1 MFPSVSFVGA
11 SSYVPVNEEDAL
23 ASTQRVQL
31 QDEVTWTVVDD
42 DGCVITPVETY
53 LEFARQSDY
62 SPNTIRSYA
71 KSLALWSTHLQ
82 DRGRDWD
89 AVQLT
94 DFRSFLQAL
103 RTGQVGPEAV
113 AIRPAPSV
121 ADSTVAAR
129 VRPVMSFYR
138 FHAAMGV
145 QAASFLYE
153 QVSAR
158 PDRYLPFL
166 EHVARRQG
174 ERRSRVRVRV
184 RPREVP
190 VLQPAA
196 VNALI
201 TAEARLDTD
210 AGEWSGDLR
219 YRLLWTL
226 LAETG
231 MRIGEALSLQHRDW
245 MTGRG
250 DTASIRVVPR
260 PHPHG
265 LQLKSGARRVY
276 VGSRLDRL
284 YGDYV
289 WWLCDRG
296 ADAVIADW
304 DAGYIFCNT
313 FREPL
318 FSPIRTE
325 SVYAHLDRMKR
336 LVPELPAAMTPHW
349 FRHTHATALLLAGT
363 PVHVVSR
370 RLGHRDVQTTT
381 NTYGHVTDDAE
392 LAALANWRQVVQGW
406 EPAAD
411 E

>member
-1 MFPSVSFVGA
+1 M
-11 SSYVPVNEEDAL
+11 
-23 ASTQRVQL
+23 ASTQRVGLAGEQ
-31 QDEVTWTVVDD
+31 TWTVVDD
-42 DGCVITPVETY
+42 DGHVVVPIESY
-53 LEFARQSDY
+53 LEFIRQSEY
-62 SPNTIRSYA
+62 SPNTVRAYA

-82 DRGRDWD
+82 RRGRGWD

-94 DFRSFLQAL
+94 DFGSFLQAL
-103 RTGQVGPEAV
+103 RGGDIGLGTVLLTPMRV
-113 AIRPAPSV
+113 V

-129 VRPVMSFYR
+129 IRPVMSFYR

-153 QVSAR
+153 QVNAR
-158 PDRYLPFL
+158 PGRYLPFL

-174 ERRSRVRVRV
+174 RRRSKVRVRV
-184 RPREVP
+184 RPREIPILRPTDVD
-190 VLQPAA
+190 
-196 VNALI
+196 ALI
-201 TAEARLDTD
+201 AAEASVDSGTR
-210 AGEWSGDLR
+210 EWTGDLR
-219 YRLLWTL
+219 YRLLWSL

-231 MRIGEALSLQHRDW
+231 LRIGEALSLQHRDW
-245 MTGRG
+245 TTGRG
-250 DTASIRVVPR
+250 DTASIQVVPR

-265 LQLKSGARRVY
+265 LQLKSGGRRVF

-296 ADAVIADW
+296 ADAVIEDW
-304 DAGYIFCNT
+304 DAGYVFCNV
-313 FREPL
+313 FREPMFGPL
-318 FSPIRTE
+318 RTE
-325 SVYAHLDRMKR
+325 SVYAHLGRMKR
-336 LVPELPAAMTPHW
+336 IVPGLPAGMTPHW

-363 PVHVVSR
+363 PLHVVSR

-392 LAALANWRQVVQGW
+392 LAALANWRQMVQGW
-406 EPAAD
+406 EPTAD

>member
-1 MFPSVSFVGA
+1 MRATVGTW
-11 SSYVPVNEEDAL
+11 SYVAANEEGEL
-23 ASTQRVQL
+23 AATQRVQVPGG
-31 QDEVTWTVVDD
+31 VTWTVVDG
-42 DGCVITPVETY
+42 DGRVISPVEEY

-62 SPNTIRSYA
+62 SPNTVRSYA
-71 KSLALWSTHLQ
+71 RSLALWSTHLEQ
-82 DRGRDWD
+82 HGRCWD
-89 AVQLT
+89 SVVLT
-94 DFRSFLQAL
+94 DFGSFLQAL
-103 RTGQVGPEAV
+103 RAGDIGSDVV
-113 AIRPAPSV
+113 ALRSGRSV
-121 ADSTVAAR
+121 ADATVAAR

-145 QAASFLYE
+145 HAASFLYE
-153 QVSAR
+153 EVHAR
-158 PDRYLPFL
+158 PGRYLPFL

-174 ERRSRVRVRV
+174 RQRSRVRVRV
-184 RPREVP
+184 QPREVP
-190 VLQPAA
+190 VLTPGQ
-196 VNALI
+196 VDALI
-201 TAEARLDTD
+201 GAEATFEQGT
-210 AGEWSGDLR
+210 GEWGGDLR

-245 MTGRG
+245 QTGRG
-250 DTASIRVVPR
+250 DTASIQITPR
-260 PHPHG
+260 LHPHG
-265 LQLKSGARRVY
+265 LQLKSGARRLF

-296 ADAVIADW
+296 ADAAVEDW
-304 DAGYIFCNT
+304 DSAYLFCNV

-318 FSPIRTE
+318 FSPLRVE
-325 SVYAHLDRMKR
+325 SVYAHLARMKR
-336 LVPELPAAMTPHW
+336 LVPQLPGSMTPHW

-363 PVHVVSR
+363 PLHVVSR

-392 LAALANWRQVVQGW
+392 LAALANWRQCVDGW
-406 EPAAD
+406 AASGD

>member
-1 MFPSVSFVGA
+1 M
-11 SSYVPVNEEDAL
+11 
-23 ASTQRVQL
+23 ASTQRVTL
-31 QDEVTWTVVDD
+31 PDGTTWTVVDD
-42 DGCVITPVETY
+42 DGRVIAPIESY
-53 LEFARQSDY
+53 LDFARQSDY
-62 SPNTIRSYA
+62 SPNTVRSYA
-71 KSLALWSTHLQ
+71 KSLALWSTHLTA
-82 DRGRDWD
+82 RGREWD

-94 DFRSFLQAL
+94 DFGAFLQAL
-103 RTGQVGPEAV
+103 RAGEV
-113 AIRPAPSV
+113 AAGTVALRPVRVV
-121 ADSTVAAR
+121 ADATVAAR

-145 QAASFLYE
+145 PAASFLYE
-153 QVSAR
+153 RVNAR
-158 PDRYLPFL
+158 PGRYLPFL
-166 EHVARRQG
+166 EHVARRQDR
-174 ERRSRVRVRV
+174 RRSAVRVRV

-190 VLQPAA
+190 VLAPTS
-196 VNALI
+196 VDALI
-201 TAEARLDTD
+201 AAEASFDT
-210 AGEWSGDLR
+210 ASGEWSGDLR

-245 MTGRG
+245 RTGRG
-250 DTASIRVVPR
+250 DTASVRVVPR

-265 LQLKSGARRVY
+265 LQLKSGARRVF

-296 ADAVIADW
+296 ADAVVEDW
-304 DAGYIFCNT
+304 YAAYIFCNVV
-313 FREPL
+313 REPMFAPL
-318 FSPIRTE
+318 RPE

-336 LVPELPAAMTPHW
+336 LVPGLPAAMTPHW

-363 PVHVVSR
+363 PLHVVSR

-392 LAALANWRQVVQGW
+392 LHALANWRQVVQGW

-411 E
+411 D

>member
-1 MFPSVSFVGA
+1 MSVLG
-11 SSYVPVNEEDAL
+11 PTLLLTEEVL
-23 ASTQRVQL
+23 VASTQRVTL
-31 QDEVTWTVVDD
+31 RDGHTWTVVDD
-42 DGCVITPVETY
+42 GGRVVVPIESY
-53 LEFARQSDY
+53 LEFARQSGY
-62 SPNTIRSYA
+62 SPNTLRSYA
-71 KSLALWSTHLQ
+71 KSLALWSTHLA
-82 DRGRDWD
+82 RSGREWD

-94 DFRSFLQAL
+94 DFGSFLQAL
-103 RTGQVGPEAV
+103 RAGEMGSDTV
-113 AIRPAPSV
+113 ALRPVRV
-121 ADSTVAAR
+121 ASDATVAAR

-145 QAASFLYE
+145 PAASFLYE
-153 QVSAR
+153 RVNAR
-158 PDRYLPFL
+158 PGRYLPFL
-166 EHVARRQG
+166 EHVARRQDR
-174 ERRSRVRVRV
+174 RRSTVRVRV

-190 VLQPAA
+190 VLEPAN
-196 VNALI
+196 VNALNS
-201 TAEARLDTD
+201 AEARFEQAT
-210 AGEWSGDLR
+210 GEWSGDLR

-245 MTGRG
+245 LPGRG
-250 DTASIRVVPR
+250 DTASVQIVPR

-265 LQLKSGARRVY
+265 LQLKSGSRRVF

-296 ADAVIADW
+296 ADAVLEDW
-304 DAGYIFCNT
+304 DAAYIFCNV
-313 FREPL
+313 FREQMFAALRP
-318 FSPIRTE
+318 E

-336 LVPELPAAMTPHW
+336 QVQGLPAAMTPHW
-349 FRHTHATALLLAGT
+349 FRHTHASALLLAGT
-363 PVHVVSR
+363 PLHVVSR

-406 EPAAD
+406 ESAAD

>member
-1 MFPSVSFVGA
+1 
-11 SSYVPVNEEDAL
+11 L
-23 ASTQRVQL
+23 ASTQQVL
-31 QDEVTWTVVDD
+31 VQDEVTWTVVDEA
-42 DGCVITPVETY
+42 GRVVAPIESY

-82 DRGRDWD
+82 GRGRNWD
-89 AVQLT
+89 AVQLA
-94 DFRSFLQAL
+94 DFGAFLQAL
-103 RTGQVGPEAV
+103 RAGEVGSEAV
-113 AIRPAPSV
+113 ALRPARSV

-129 VRPVMSFYR
+129 VRTVMGFYR
-138 FHAAMGV
+138 FHSAMGV

-153 QVSAR
+153 QVHAR
-158 PDRYLPFL
+158 PGRYLTFL

-174 ERRSRVRVRV
+174 RRRSRVRVRV

-190 VLQPAA
+190 VLEPVA

-201 TAEARLDTD
+201 AAEARFDPD
-210 AGEWSGDLR
+210 SREWSGDVR

-245 MTGRG
+245 TTGRG
-250 DTASIRVVPR
+250 DTASVHVVPAPPSAWVAAQERCQACVRRESSRPALWRLRVVAVR
-260 PHPHG
+260 
-265 LQLKSGARRVY
+265 
-276 VGSRLDRL
+276 
-284 YGDYV
+284 
-289 WWLCDRG
+289 CG
-296 ADAVIADW
+296 ADAVVEDW
-304 DAGYIFCNT
+304 DASYIFCNV
-313 FREPL
+313 FREPMFAAL
-318 FSPIRTE
+318 RAE
-325 SVYAHLDRMKR
+325 SVYAHLGRMKR

-363 PVHVVSR
+363 PLHVVSR

-406 EPAAD
+406 ERAAD

>member
-1 MFPSVSFVGA
+1 
-11 SSYVPVNEEDAL
+11 
-23 ASTQRVQL
+23 VQTR
-31 QDEVTWTVVDD
+31 DGVTWTVVDD
-42 DGCVITPVETY
+42 DGRVIAPVESY

-62 SPNTIRSYA
+62 SPNTIRSHA
-71 KSLALWSTHLQ
+71 RSLALWSTHLAG
-82 DRGRDWD
+82 RGRDRD

-94 DFRSFLQAL
+94 DFGSFLQGL
-103 RTGQVGPEAV
+103 RAGEVGSGAV
-113 AIRPAPSV
+113 ALTPARTV
-121 ADSTVAAR
+121 ADATVAAR

-153 QVSAR
+153 QVNAR
-158 PDRYLPFL
+158 PGRYLPFL
-166 EHVARRQG
+166 EHVERRQG
-174 ERRSRVRVRV
+174 SRRSRLRVRV

-190 VLQPAA
+190 VLESAG
-196 VNALI
+196 VNALLA
-201 TAEARLDTD
+201 AEARFDDET
-210 AGEWSGDLR
+210 GEWAGDLR

-245 MTGRG
+245 STGRG
-250 DTASIRVVPR
+250 ETASVEIVPR

-265 LQLKSGARRVY
+265 LQLKSGGRRVF

-284 YGDYV
+284 YGEYV

-296 ADAVIADW
+296 ADAAIEDW
-304 DAGYIFCNT
+304 DSAYIFCNV

-318 FSPIRTE
+318 FTPLRVE
-325 SVYAHLDRMKR
+325 SVYAHLDRTKR
-336 LVPELPAAMTPHW
+336 RVPELPPGMTPHW

-363 PVHVVSR
+363 QLHVVSR

-392 LAALANWRQVVQGW
+392 LAALTNWRDMVAGW
-406 EPAAD
+406 EAETD
-411 E
+411 D